1 MQDRQP
7 KMREFM
13 KYSSFYYTYGFP
25 QKFMV
30 RVESNFIGGR
40 TTLKPHKGSDQNP
53 MRHKR
58 YGYAISSLKG
68 KCHNHELI
76 SIHKSQHFHLH
87 NLIRLIKCQ
96 SDRAGALQP

>member
-30 RVESNFIGGR
+30 RVKSNFIGGR

-53 MRHKR
+53 MRH
-58 YGYAISSLKG
+58 AVMPSLLSRV
-68 KCHNHELI
+68 NATTM
-76 SIHKSQHFHLH
+76 S
-87 NLIRLIKCQ
+87 
-96 SDRAGALQP
+96 